1 MSGCG
6 HAEYWLGNYGPCM
19 ACRAE
24 KAESERNQLKESI
37 LRHEEV
43 GVRQNKEIERLK
55 AQLQKA
61 TSDHC
66 MDVFVPIEKWEKIQS
81 QLAVAREALE
91 TCILPLAIINGIS
104 TMRSHCSMKAESDAR
119 EALSQLSDARGNK

>member
-1 MSGCG
+1 MSDFYKCNHGETLCG
-6 HAEYWLGNYGPCM
+6 SCV
-19 ACRAE
+19 RALKTQHE
-24 KAESERNQLKESI
+24 SLESERNQLKESI

-81 QLAVAREALE
+81 QLAVARQALQD
-91 TCILPLAIINGIS
+91 LHAIACP
-104 TMRSHCSMKAESDAR
+104 HWELVEKA
-119 EALSQLSDARGNK
+119 LKQLSDAGGNK